1 MTAEFNWDDARIFLA
16 IARVGTLSGAADKMN
31 MGIATVSRLL
41 DRLEQALN
49 VPLFSRHQSGY
60 RLTDDGEA
68 LLARAEALEYA
79 GLAFGEAAQLQG
91 HVAGV
96 VRLAT
101 SDNLATHFILP
112 SLKGLLDHYP
122 ELRVE
127 VLSGVQPVNLHR
139 RDAGFAVVVAI
150 MLAIDLLL
158 QGRRGSHSMTMKQ
171 AAGWSILWVTLSLLF
186 NAAFWWYLV
195 QTQGRAVADPQAL
208 AFLTGYLIEKALAV
222 DNVFVWLMLF
232 SYFAVPP
239 ALQRRVLVYGV
250 LGAIVLRTIMIFA
263 GSWLISQ
270 FDWLLYVF
278 GAFLLFTGV
287 KMALAKEDDSGIGD
301 KPLVRWIRSH
311 LRMTDKIESE
321 RFFTRKNGVL
331 FATPLLLVLIL
342 VELSDVIFAVDSIPA
357 IFAVTTDPFIVL
369 TSNLFAILGLRAM
382 YFLLAG
388 VAERFSM
395 LKYGL
400 SVILVFIGVKMLI
413 VDFYHIPVA
422 ISLGVVGGIL
432 TVTLLIN
439 AWVNKQHDKQ
449 RKLPE

>member
-1 MTAEFNWDDARIFLA
+1 MNT
-16 IARVGTLSGAADKMN
+16 VGTP
-31 MGIATVSRLL
+31 LL
-41 DRLEQALN
+41 W
-49 VPLFSRHQSGY
+49 G
-60 RLTDDGEA
+60 
-68 LLARAEALEYA
+68 
-79 GLAFGEAAQLQG
+79 
-91 HVAGV
+91 
-96 VRLAT
+96 
-101 SDNLATHFILP
+101 
-112 SLKGLLDHYP
+112 
-122 ELRVE
+122 
-127 VLSGVQPVNLHR
+127 
-139 RDAGFAVVVAI
+139 GFAVVVAI

-278 GAFLLFTGV
+278 GALLLFTGV

-432 TVTLLIN
+432 AVTLLIN
-439 AWVNKQHDKQ
+439 AWVNRQHDKQ

>member
-1 MTAEFNWDDARIFLA
+1 MNT
-16 IARVGTLSGAADKMN
+16 VGTP
-31 MGIATVSRLL
+31 LL
-41 DRLEQALN
+41 W
-49 VPLFSRHQSGY
+49 G
-60 RLTDDGEA
+60 
-68 LLARAEALEYA
+68 
-79 GLAFGEAAQLQG
+79 
-91 HVAGV
+91 
-96 VRLAT
+96 
-101 SDNLATHFILP
+101 
-112 SLKGLLDHYP
+112 
-122 ELRVE
+122 
-127 VLSGVQPVNLHR
+127 
-139 RDAGFAVVVAI
+139 GFAVVVAI

-195 QTQGRAVADPQAL
+195 QTQGRAVADQQAL

-432 TVTLLIN
+432 AVTLLIN
-439 AWVNKQHDKQ
+439 AWVNRQHDKQ

>member
-1 MTAEFNWDDARIFLA
+1 MNT
-16 IARVGTLSGAADKMN
+16 VGTP
-31 MGIATVSRLL
+31 LL
-41 DRLEQALN
+41 W
-49 VPLFSRHQSGY
+49 G
-60 RLTDDGEA
+60 
-68 LLARAEALEYA
+68 
-79 GLAFGEAAQLQG
+79 
-91 HVAGV
+91 
-96 VRLAT
+96 
-101 SDNLATHFILP
+101 
-112 SLKGLLDHYP
+112 
-122 ELRVE
+122 
-127 VLSGVQPVNLHR
+127 
-139 RDAGFAVVVAI
+139 GFAVVVAI

-171 AAGWSILWVTLSLLF
+171 AAGWSILWFTLSLLF

-432 TVTLLIN
+432 AVTLLIN
-439 AWVNKQHDKQ
+439 AWVNRQHDKQ

>member
-1 MTAEFNWDDARIFLA
+1 MNT
-16 IARVGTLSGAADKMN
+16 VGTP
-31 MGIATVSRLL
+31 LL
-41 DRLEQALN
+41 W
-49 VPLFSRHQSGY
+49 G
-60 RLTDDGEA
+60 
-68 LLARAEALEYA
+68 
-79 GLAFGEAAQLQG
+79 
-91 HVAGV
+91 
-96 VRLAT
+96 
-101 SDNLATHFILP
+101 
-112 SLKGLLDHYP
+112 
-122 ELRVE
+122 
-127 VLSGVQPVNLHR
+127 
-139 RDAGFAVVVAI
+139 GFAVVVAI

-422 ISLGVVGGIL
+422 ISLGGVGGIL

>member
-1 MTAEFNWDDARIFLA
+1 MNT
-16 IARVGTLSGAADKMN
+16 VGTP
-31 MGIATVSRLL
+31 LL
-41 DRLEQALN
+41 W
-49 VPLFSRHQSGY
+49 G
-60 RLTDDGEA
+60 
-68 LLARAEALEYA
+68 
-79 GLAFGEAAQLQG
+79 
-91 HVAGV
+91 
-96 VRLAT
+96 
-101 SDNLATHFILP
+101 
-112 SLKGLLDHYP
+112 
-122 ELRVE
+122 
-127 VLSGVQPVNLHR
+127 
-139 RDAGFAVVVAI
+139 GFAVVVAI

-171 AAGWSILWVTLSLLF
+171 AAGWSLLWVTLSLLF

-357 IFAVTTDPFIVL
+357 IFVVTTDPFIVL

-432 TVTLLIN
+432 AVTLLIN
-439 AWVNKQHDKQ
+439 AWVNRQHDKQ

>member
-1 MTAEFNWDDARIFLA
+1 MNT
-16 IARVGTLSGAADKMN
+16 VGTP
-31 MGIATVSRLL
+31 LL
-41 DRLEQALN
+41 W
-49 VPLFSRHQSGY
+49 G
-60 RLTDDGEA
+60 
-68 LLARAEALEYA
+68 
-79 GLAFGEAAQLQG
+79 
-91 HVAGV
+91 
-96 VRLAT
+96 
-101 SDNLATHFILP
+101 
-112 SLKGLLDHYP
+112 
-122 ELRVE
+122 
-127 VLSGVQPVNLHR
+127 
-139 RDAGFAVVVAI
+139 GFAVVVAI

-311 LRMTDKIESE
+311 LRMTNKIESE

-432 TVTLLIN
+432 AVTLLIN

>member
-1 MTAEFNWDDARIFLA
+1 MNT
-16 IARVGTLSGAADKMN
+16 VGTP
-31 MGIATVSRLL
+31 LL
-41 DRLEQALN
+41 W
-49 VPLFSRHQSGY
+49 G
-60 RLTDDGEA
+60 
-68 LLARAEALEYA
+68 
-79 GLAFGEAAQLQG
+79 
-91 HVAGV
+91 
-96 VRLAT
+96 
-101 SDNLATHFILP
+101 
-112 SLKGLLDHYP
+112 
-122 ELRVE
+122 
-127 VLSGVQPVNLHR
+127 
-139 RDAGFAVVVAI
+139 GFAVVVAI

-311 LRMTDKIESE
+311 LRMTDQIESE